1 MERDLNFLFSD
12 CPDTE
17 IKKCEVVIMII
28 EVQPQQRFK
37 VKDDSMT
44 AYLQFQDGTTHM
56 SSRLHA
62 GASYRL
68 YSIGRLNQ
76 DTLLFKKTSNL
87 TEDTSGKFDNEAY
100 TDTSVLVNKQHNCFV
115 YDRILLKVLKIYE
128 M

>member
-17 IKKCEVVIMII
+17 IKKCEVVIRIV

-37 VKDDSMT
+37 VKDNSMT
-44 AYLQFQDGTTHM
+44 AYLQFQDGMTHM

-68 YSIGRLNQ
+68 YSIGKLNQ
-76 DTLLFKKTSNL
+76 DTLVFKKP
-87 TEDTSGKFDNEAY
+87 
-100 TDTSVLVNKQHNCFV
+100 H
-115 YDRILLKVLKIYE
+115 ILLRTHLESLIMKLTQIRRFWLTNNTIVLCMTGYC
-128 M
+128 